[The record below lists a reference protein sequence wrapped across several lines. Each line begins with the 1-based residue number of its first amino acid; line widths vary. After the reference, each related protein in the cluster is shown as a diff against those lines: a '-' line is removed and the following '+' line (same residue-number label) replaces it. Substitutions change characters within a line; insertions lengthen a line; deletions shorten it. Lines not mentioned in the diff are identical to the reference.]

1 MFHIFSS
8 YNTDAMGEAVG
19 TAAAMCAAQGVTPRE
34 LDVKKLQ
41 NCLTNKG
48 IELYG

>member
-1 MFHIFSS
+1 M
-8 YNTDAMGEAVG
+8 AMGEAVG
-19 TAAAMCAAQGVTPRE
+19 TAAAICAAEGVTPRN

-41 NCLTNKG
+41 NKLTTKG